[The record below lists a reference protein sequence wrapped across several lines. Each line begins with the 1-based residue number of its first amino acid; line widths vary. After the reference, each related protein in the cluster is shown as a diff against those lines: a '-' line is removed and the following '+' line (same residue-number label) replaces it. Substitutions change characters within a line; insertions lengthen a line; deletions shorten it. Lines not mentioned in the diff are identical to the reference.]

1 MNTPHVDVK
10 GIVKVKVKGIV
21 KVDIKR
27 NPLMWSR
34 RQDIKNFLLMSKE
47 AAAAPLSGQMLICVN
62 YKQYKSISGIISINA
77 SNQCWNGPKAEID
90 SGPICWISDL

>member
-34 RQDIKNFLLMSKE
+34 RQDIKNFLLITFFK
-47 AAAAPLSGQMLICVN
+47 N
-62 YKQYKSISGIISINA
+62 IITFLTYVTQNVLKDIFLGSYLT
-77 SNQCWNGPKAEID
+77 K
-90 SGPICWISDL
+90 

>member
-34 RQDIKNFLLMSKE
+34 RQDIKNFLLMKIWI
-47 AAAAPLSGQMLICVN
+47 LDVGVVN
-62 YKQYKSISGIISINA
+62 VS
-77 SNQCWNGPKAEID
+77 
-90 SGPICWISDL
+90 

>member
-34 RQDIKNFLLMSKE
+34 RQDIKNFLLIDRSFVV
-47 AAAAPLSGQMLICVN
+47 LFLLIFHISLQKIPQIQIN
-62 YKQYKSISGIISINA
+62 Y
-77 SNQCWNGPKAEID
+77 
-90 SGPICWISDL
+90 

>member
-27 NPLMWSR
+27 NPLM
-34 RQDIKNFLLMSKE
+34 
-47 AAAAPLSGQMLICVN
+47 
-62 YKQYKSISGIISINA
+62 
-77 SNQCWNGPKAEID
+77 
-90 SGPICWISDL
+90 

>member
-27 NPLMWSR
+27 NSLM
-34 RQDIKNFLLMSKE
+34 
-47 AAAAPLSGQMLICVN
+47 
-62 YKQYKSISGIISINA
+62 
-77 SNQCWNGPKAEID
+77 
-90 SGPICWISDL
+90 

>member
-34 RQDIKNFLLMSKE
+34 RQDIKNFLL
-47 AAAAPLSGQMLICVN
+47 
-62 YKQYKSISGIISINA
+62 IIQRVI
-77 SNQCWNGPKAEID
+77 
-90 SGPICWISDL
+90 

>member
-34 RQDIKNFLLMSKE
+34 RQDIKNFLLIDWKE
-47 AAAAPLSGQMLICVN
+47 SNNCQLSGLD
-62 YKQYKSISGIISINA
+62 
-77 SNQCWNGPKAEID
+77 PID
-90 SGPICWISDL
+90 SKSSLNLATKVRDLGIQCI

>member
-34 RQDIKNFLLMSKE
+34 RQDIKNFLLM
-47 AAAAPLSGQMLICVN
+47 
-62 YKQYKSISGIISINA
+62 
-77 SNQCWNGPKAEID
+77 EIE
-90 SGPICWISDL
+90 SMTTSAFGFHLC

>member
-34 RQDIKNFLLMSKE
+34 RQDIKNFLLILYIDAHHSQYHIHAYKV
-47 AAAAPLSGQMLICVN
+47 PVWMLRCYNWLHGMIELEWRN
-62 YKQYKSISGIISINA
+62 SNAILEIIIKS
-77 SNQCWNGPKAEID
+77 
-90 SGPICWISDL
+90 